1 MNKTKETLE
10 TTQNGQKEHKP
21 PVAVSLSPEKPLKAF
36 GREMEEEMIGLYH
49 SIDCMIPESEK
60 KAVQF
65 IGSNEGEGTS
75 TIIRV
80 FAKVVSERFG
90 KSVLLLDTDMQKTS
104 QPNFNDFNQVSES
117 LLFIKSYSQPGT
129 STIQASDFIS
139 NRDIWENVRRKFD
152 FILVDSLPA
161 TTSSDGLAFFRKMD
175 GVVLVIEAEKTRWQ
189 VAESVK
195 EKIIKHGGKIL
206 GVVLNKRKHYIPGFI
221 YKNL

>member
-1 MNKTKETLE
+1 
-10 TTQNGQKEHKP
+10 
-21 PVAVSLSPEKPLKAF
+21 
-36 GREMEEEMIGLYH
+36 MI
-49 SIDCMIPESEK
+49 SESEK

-75 TIIRV
+75 TIIRE
-80 FAKVVSERFG
+80 FAKVVSEKFG
-90 KSVLLLDTDMQKTS
+90 KSVLLLGTDMQKTS
-104 QPNFNDFNQVSES
+104 QSHFNDSNQVSES

-129 STIQASDFIS
+129 STIQASDFMS
-139 NRDIWENVRRKFD
+139 NRDIWENVRQKFD

-161 TTSSDGLAFFRKMD
+161 TTSSNGLAFSRKMD

-206 GVVLNKRKHYIPGFI
+206 GVVLNKRKYYIPGFI
-221 YKNL
+221 YKGL